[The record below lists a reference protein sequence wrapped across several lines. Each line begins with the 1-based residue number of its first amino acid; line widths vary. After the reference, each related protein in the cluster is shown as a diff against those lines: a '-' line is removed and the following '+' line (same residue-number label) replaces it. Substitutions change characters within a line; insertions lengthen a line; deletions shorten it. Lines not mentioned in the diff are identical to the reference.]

1 MKNYTIVSLADANY
15 FDLLNELVNSILQ
28 FKESDDVDICIL
40 DAGLTDE
47 QKTTL
52 SKKVKQ
58 IKKAEWD
65 IEVPGYKIGKKEWL
79 KSQVSRAFLPKYFPG
94 YKKYL
99 WIDCDAWV
107 NDWNSVE
114 LYFKACENGKLGRG
128 ADYQKNIIGID
139 LAKAK
144 FKKKEQDI
152 FFKAVE
158 AYTGLVLANEKYRIN
173 SENVNLLERQVETD
187 RIRLDRGEVTVSDVA
202 QSESS
207 LAGAKAKLII
217 AENEVITNKLN
228 FENVIGPLPDL
239 NSLSS
244 DIEISI
250 NLPNSLNN
258 ALEVSKKN
266 NPDLIISKLE
276 FEQSEKDVEIARS
289 DLSPSASISFEKS
302 YSEDLSATYDEREKD
317 ILKAT
322 VTWPFYSGGKNRAN
336 LNKNKNLKTRKR
348 LLLDSAVK
356 TNEAIVASAW
366 SNFLSNQS
374 LLSSVE
380 AQVRAAEIANEGI
393 TAEYES
399 GVGRTTLDVIQSNS
413 LLLNALITRADSERN
428 LILSQFNLL
437 KSMGLLNSDHLKI
450 N

>member
-1 MKNYTIVSLADANY
+1 MIKKILLIIVFSFISVNAFAISLKEALKIAYKNNPEINAERENLKVSEEDLKISKSDYMPSLTISGSKSKENTKELTNQSGGDAA
-15 FDLLNELVNSILQ
+15 VT
-28 FKESDDVDICIL
+28 DVDP
-40 DAGLTDE
+40 LTTSITIE
-47 QKTTL
+47 QK
-52 SKKVKQ
+52 
-58 IKKAEWD
+58 I
-65 IEVPGYKIGKKEWL
+65 
-79 KSQVSRAFLPKYFPG
+79 
-94 YKKYL
+94 
-99 WIDCDAWV
+99 ID
-107 NDWNSVE
+107 
-114 LYFKACENGKLGRG
+114 FGRG

-207 LAGAKAKLII
+207 LAGARAKLIA
-217 AENEVITNKLN
+217 AENEVVTNKLN
-228 FENVIGPLPDL
+228 FENVIGPLLDL
-239 NSLSS
+239 NTLSS
-244 DIEISI
+244 DLAMTL

-258 ALEVSKKN
+258 ALEVSRKN

-276 FEQSEKDVEIARS
+276 YEQSEKDVQIARS